1 MYVLIYRN
9 TCPTEC
15 EATSSLAVRAQPLWR
30 PLHGERRVGDRL
42 LEISLGDVF
51 YPQSGDHSANVSYRN
66 QITQKHVD
74 FLLCDP
80 GSMRPLLG
88 VELDDASHERPNRQ
102 DRDIFVDKVFAAA
115 GLPLLRVPVQAAYD
129 GFVDGQGLGNR

>member
-1 MYVLIYRN
+1 MICYILHFTTLPTVCQGYVLIYRN

-66 QITQKHVD
+66 QTW
-74 FLLCDP
+74 LP
-80 GSMRPLLG
+80 GKNFRAGNVLTTGFRIPLK
-88 VELDDASHERPNRQ
+88 
-102 DRDIFVDKVFAAA
+102 FW
-115 GLPLLRVPVQAAYD
+115 
-129 GFVDGQGLGNR
+129 